1 MNDLSDS
8 FVKAKLLDDIQAEI
22 LKKETSM
29 GINIVN
35 YMKQEMLWGTCK
47 EDIVA
52 EVKRDYKISDADI
65 ELYYQQAVDKINSG
79 TWIWKR

>member
-1 MNDLSDS
+1 
-8 FVKAKLLDDIQAEI
+8 
-22 LKKETSM
+22 
-29 GINIVN
+29 
-35 YMKQEMLWGTCK
+35 MKQEMLWGTCK

-79 TWIWKR
+79 TWI

>member
-29 GINIVN
+29 GINSCQLHETRN
-35 YMKQEMLWGTCK
+35 AMGYL
-47 EDIVA
+47 
-52 EVKRDYKISDADI
+52 
-65 ELYYQQAVDKINSG
+65 
-79 TWIWKR
+79 

>member
-35 YMKQEMLWGTCK
+35 YMKQEMLWGSCK

-65 ELYYQQAVDKINSG
+65 ELYYQQAIDKINSG
-79 TWIWKR
+79 TWI

>member
-1 MNDLSDS
+1 MTDLSDS
-8 FVKAKLLDDIQAEI
+8 FVKAKLLDDIQKEI

-35 YMKQEMLWGTCK
+35 YMKQEMLWGSPK

-52 EVKRDYKISDADI
+52 EIKKDYRISDTDI
-65 ELYYQQAVDKINSG
+65 ELYYQQAVDKIDKG
-79 TWIWKR
+79 TWI

>member
-1 MNDLSDS
+1 MTDLSDS

-65 ELYYQQAVDKINSG
+65 ELYYQQAIDKINSG
-79 TWIWKR
+79 TWI

>member
-79 TWIWKR
+79 TWI

>member
-35 YMKQEMLWGTCK
+35 YMKQEMLWGSCK

-65 ELYYQQAVDKINSG
+65 KLYYQQAVDKINSG
-79 TWIWKR
+79 TWI

>member
-8 FVKAKLLDDIQAEI
+8 FVKAKLLDDIQKEF
-22 LKKETSM
+22 LKKEIS
-29 GINIVN
+29 INIEVVN

-79 TWIWKR
+79 TWI

>member
-8 FVKAKLLDDIQAEI
+8 FVRAKLLDDIQAEI

-79 TWIWKR
+79 TWI

>member
-1 MNDLSDS
+1 MTDLSDS

-79 TWIWKR
+79 TWI

>member
-8 FVKAKLLDDIQAEI
+8 FVRAKLLDDIQAEI

-35 YMKQEMLWGTCK
+35 YMKQEMLWGSCK

-65 ELYYQQAVDKINSG
+65 ELYYQQAIDKINSG
-79 TWIWKR
+79 TWI

>member
-8 FVKAKLLDDIQAEI
+8 FVRAKLLDDIQAEI

-35 YMKQEMLWGTCK
+35 YMKQEMLWGSCK

-65 ELYYQQAVDKINSG
+65 ELYYQQAVDKIDKG
-79 TWIWKR
+79 TWI